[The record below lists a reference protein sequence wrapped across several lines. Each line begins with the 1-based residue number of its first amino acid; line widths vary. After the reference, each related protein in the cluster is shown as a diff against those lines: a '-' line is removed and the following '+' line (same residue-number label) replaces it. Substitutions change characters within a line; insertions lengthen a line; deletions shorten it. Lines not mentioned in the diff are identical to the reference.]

1 MYFIENLVDDKGIV
15 TMKKELTVEQ
25 KRLDTDIW
33 IIAVITL
40 AGFILFMSL
49 SKYLNDFINND
60 EIHILLR
67 TIVTGLMQFQLQV

>member
-33 IIAVITL
+33 
-40 AGFILFMSL
+40 S
-49 SKYLNDFINND
+49 
-60 EIHILLR
+60 
-67 TIVTGLMQFQLQV
+67 